1 MEPLNDALASCREVS
16 APSSP
21 KAFVLVHGGFHGGW
35 CWTRV
40 AGLLIAAGHRVFT
53 PTNTGLGERR
63 HLLSQEVTLETFI
76 TDVMNVI
83 EAEELEGIYLVGH
96 SFGGRTVTGVADRM
110 PAQIARLVL
119 LDTNVVV
126 SGRSALD
133 GISPEILDA
142 RLLAAREFSG
152 GLTFP
157 VPPAESFG
165 VTESRDIAWLTR
177 RMTPH
182 PVATYMTPIHLNHP
196 VGNGLPCT
204 YVRCTQPRYPVVD
217 AGGTYA
223 KSREDWQYLE
233 IATGHD
239 AMVTAPGLLADLLL
253 GLPDGSVECQ

>member
-1 MEPLNDALASCREVS
+1 MEPASNALASSRE
-16 APSSP
+16 ASSLSTP

-40 AGLLIAAGHRVFT
+40 TDRRVAAGHRVYT

-63 HLLSQEVTLETFI
+63 HLLTPEVTLDTFI
-76 TDVMNVI
+76 TDVVNVI
-83 EAEELEGIYLVGH
+83 ETEELDGICLVGH
-96 SFGGRTVTGVADRM
+96 SFGGRTVMGVADRM
-110 PAQIARLVL
+110 AERVARLVL

-126 SGRSALD
+126 PGRSALD
-133 GISPEILDA
+133 GVSPEVRDA
-142 RLLAAREFSG
+142 RLLAARRSSG

-157 VPPAESFG
+157 APPAESFG
-165 VTESRDIAWLTR
+165 VTEAGDIAWLTR

-182 PVATYMTPIHLNHP
+182 PVATYMTPIRLEHP

-217 AGGTYA
+217 AGGAYA
-223 KSREDWQYLE
+223 RSRQDWDYLE

-239 AMVTAPGLLADLLL
+239 AMVTAPGPLAGLLL
-253 GLPDGSVECQ
+253 GLA